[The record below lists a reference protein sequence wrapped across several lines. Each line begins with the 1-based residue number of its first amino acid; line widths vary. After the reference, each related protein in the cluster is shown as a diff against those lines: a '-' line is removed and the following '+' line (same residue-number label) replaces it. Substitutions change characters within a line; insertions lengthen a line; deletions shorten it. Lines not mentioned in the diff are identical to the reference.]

1 MNNLVLFDSLDLSK
15 ASNENFY
22 TTTEIIA
29 ERTGNTFKAV
39 SDLVRRYRDKLEE
52 VAPLRFSVL
61 KKLNPQGGRPTK
73 IYHLNEQ
80 QTLFFIPLLGNT
92 PAVVQFK
99 FELAKAFFTMR
110 NELQARQIARA
121 VEKPQGKTLHQAI
134 SEWGHF
140 LRHGNMWHTI
150 IRTLLATTVTGL
162 TLKGIK
168 SRDTDWR
175 KEKTILDLLTLEEME
190 RYKLLESIVIAMI
203 LAGSDYEPIKQAIK
217 NTIATKKVLTD
228 QSRDF
233 LNYQ

>member
-1 MNNLVLFDSLDLSK
+1 MNNLVLFDNLDLSK

-52 VAPLRFSVL
+52 IAPLRFSVL
-61 KKLNPQGGRPTK
+61 KKLNPQGGRSIK

-99 FELAKAFFTMR
+99 FELAKAFIAMR

-134 SEWGHF
+134 TEWGHF

-150 IRTLLATTVTGL
+150 IRTLLACTVTGL
-162 TLKGIK
+162 TKKQIQA
-168 SRDTDWR
+168 RDDDWR
-175 KEKTILDLLTLEEME
+175 KEKTLLDLLTLEEME
-190 RYKLLESIVIAMI
+190 RYKLLEGIVIAMI
-203 LAGSDYEPIKQAIK
+203 MAGSDYEPIKQAIK
-217 NTIATKKVLTD
+217 NSIATKKAQTAT
-228 QSRDF
+228 
-233 LNYQ
+233 NEKG

>member
-99 FELAKAFFTMR
+99 FELAKAFVTMR

-134 SEWGHF
+134 TEWGHF

-168 SRDTDWR
+168 SRDDDWR
-175 KEKTILDLLTLEEME
+175 KEKTLLDLLTLEEME
-190 RYKLLESIVIAMI
+190 RYKLLEGIVIAMI
-203 LAGSDYEPIKQAIK
+203 MAGSDYDPIKQAIK
-217 NTIATKKVLTD
+217 NTIATKKVPTD
-228 QSRDF
+228 QSKDF
-233 LNYQ
+233 

>member
-15 ASNENFY
+15 ASNEDFY

-52 VAPLRFSVL
+52 IAPLRFSVL

-99 FELAKAFFTMR
+99 FELAKAFVTMR
-110 NELQARQIARA
+110 DELQARQIARA

-134 SEWGHF
+134 SEWGNF

-150 IRTLLATTVTGL
+150 IRMLLATTVTGL

-168 SRDTDWR
+168 SRDDDWR

-217 NTIATKKVLTD
+217 NTIATKKVPTD
-228 QSRDF
+228 QSKDF
-233 LNYQ
+233 

>member
-1 MNNLVLFDSLDLSK
+1 MNNIVLFDSLDLSK
-15 ASNENFY
+15 ASNESFY

-29 ERTGNTFKAV
+29 ERTGNGYKEI
-39 SDLVRRYRDKLEE
+39 SNLVRKYRTQLENI
-52 VAPLRFSVL
+52 APVTWHFEKSAS
-61 KKLNPQGGRPTK
+61 NHGRATRK

-99 FELAKAFFTMR
+99 FELAKAFVTMR

-140 LRHGNMWHTI
+140 PRHGNTWHTI

-162 TLKGIK
+162 TSKAIK
-168 SRDTDWR
+168 TRDSDWR
-175 KEKTILDLLTLEEME
+175 KEKTLLDLLSLEEME
-190 RYKLLESIVIAMI
+190 RYKLLESIVIALIM
-203 LAGSDYEPIKQAIK
+203 AGSDYGPIKQAIK
-217 NTIATKKVLTD
+217 NTIATKKVHTN

-233 LNYQ
+233 LNY

>member
-1 MNNLVLFDSLDLSK
+1 MSNLVLFDSLDLSK
-15 ASNENFY
+15 ASNEDFY
-22 TTTEIIA
+22 TTTEIIS
-29 ERTGNTFKAV
+29 ERTGNTFKVV

-52 VAPLRFSVL
+52 IAPLRFSVL

-99 FELAKAFFTMR
+99 FELAKAFVAMR

-121 VEKPQGKTLHQAI
+121 IEKPQGKTLHQAI

-140 LRHGNMWHTI
+140 PRHGNMWHTI
-150 IRTLLATTVTGL
+150 IRTLLASTATGL
-162 TLKGIK
+162 TKKLIQA
-168 SRDTDWR
+168 RDDDWR
-175 KEKTILDLLTLEEME
+175 KEKTLLNLLTLEEMK

-203 LAGSDYEPIKQAIK
+203 MAGSDYDPIKQAIK
-217 NTIATKKVLTD
+217 NTIATKKAEPTTETA
-228 QSRDF
+228 
-233 LNYQ
+233 

>member
-1 MNNLVLFDSLDLSK
+1 MSNLVLFDSLDLSK

-29 ERTGNTFKAV
+29 ERTGNGYKEI
-39 SDLVRRYRDKLEE
+39 SNLVRKYQEQLKNI
-52 VAPLRFSVL
+52 APLTWHFEKSAS
-61 KKLNPQGGRPTK
+61 NHGRATRK

-99 FELAKAFFTMR
+99 FELAKAFIAMR

-134 SEWGHF
+134 TEWGHF
-140 LRHGNMWHTI
+140 PRHGNTWHTI

-162 TLKGIK
+162 TAKAIK
-168 SRDTDWR
+168 ARDDDWR
-175 KEKTILDLLTLEEME
+175 KEKTLLDLLTLEEME
-190 RYKLLESIVIAMI
+190 RYKLLEGIVIAMI

-217 NTIATKKVLTD
+217 NSIATKKVPTD
-228 QSRDF
+228 QSKDF
-233 LNYQ
+233 